1 MPKIPNISPNT
12 PFAHLTVLLSLAL
25 GLGAFL
31 IANATMIASD
41 GTLLIEYA
49 QKLQANP
56 TGTMQTDLQHP
67 GYPCLISLT
76 HSIASLFTDATSLK
90 SWILSAQFAS
100 LACKLAATVFLYL
113 IARRLVG
120 PQSAFW
126 SILIL
131 TILPWPTQYGSDAL
145 TDWPHLLFLSA
156 GLWLL
161 LYGASHPQLWLFP
174 LAGLAA
180 AAGYLIRAECS
191 QLLVYGSTWLLLNI
205 IKPQTKLRRSKCLA
219 AILLL
224 LAAFAILAVPYMS
237 LTGFVFPEH
246 QLMPFP
252 TPLKI
257 PALSAVE
264 GPTLGPH
271 PANPLKPYYAA
282 MPLSKIP
289 NGLWKLLNNL
299 CETLMYY
306 FVPALFIG
314 LFYQLR
320 KKPRA
325 TDTFYVTAFILFNAA
340 LLLWLFNRTGYISK
354 RHSLPLII
362 ITALYIPVGMNILST
377 WLSTITPKRLPKM
390 IAAPRFW
397 FISMFLVG
405 LAICTPK
412 LLRPP
417 HADKKPFLLA
427 ANWLKQNAKPNDLVW
442 SFDTRIPF
450 YAEVPYAR
458 NSSQPGINCLV
469 HESSRALWLLD
480 DPAFQPVH
488 SIPLDKDTTLIIYRK
503 KT

>member
-1 MPKIPNISPNT
+1 MDNQMPKIPNIRPNT
-12 PFAHLTVLLSLAL
+12 PFVHLAVLLSLAL

-41 GTLLIEYA
+41 GTLFIEYA
-49 QKLQANP
+49 QKLQAHP
-56 TGTMQTDLQHP
+56 TSTMQTDLQHP
-67 GYPCLISLT
+67 GYPCLISLV
-76 HSIASLFTDATSLK
+76 HSIASLFADATSLK
-90 SWILSAQFAS
+90 SWTLSAQFAS
-100 LACKLAATVFLYL
+100 LACKLVATVFLYL

-145 TDWPHLLFLSA
+145 TDWPHLLFLLA
-156 GLWLL
+156 GFWLL
-161 LYGASHPQLWLFP
+161 LYGASHPNLWPFP

-180 AAGYLIRAECS
+180 AAGYLVRPESGQIVIYASAWLTLNLIR
-191 QLLVYGSTWLLLNI
+191 
-205 IKPQTKLRRSKCLA
+205 PQRILSRRKSLTALA
-219 AILLL
+219 LL
-224 LAAFAILAVPYMS
+224 LAAFAILTIPYMS
-237 LTGFVFPEH
+237 LTGFVLPEH
-246 QLMPFP
+246 QLVPLP
-252 TPLKI
+252 RSLKI
-257 PALSAVE
+257 SPLNTNAPDQRTLYLAAL
-264 GPTLGPH
+264 
-271 PANPLKPYYAA
+271 
-282 MPLSKIP
+282 PLSKIA

-320 KKPRA
+320 KKPRD
-325 TDTFYVTAFILFNAA
+325 TDTFYVTAFILFNVIV
-340 LLLWLFNRTGYISK
+340 LLWLFNRAGYISK
-354 RHSLPLII
+354 RHSLPMII

-377 WLSTITPKRLPKM
+377 WLSRITPKRLPKM
-390 IAAPRFW
+390 IAAPHFW

-458 NSSQPGINCLV
+458 HSSHPGINCLV